1 MAQEKGL
8 GKDFGAGDF
17 GWAGEFP
24 KEKSHLHGI
33 FLIDQY
39 SLLLGWLCG
48 SPNQVIRCQN
58 FAIISTARECF

>member
-8 GKDFGAGDF
+8 GEYFGAGAIF

-33 FLIDQY
+33 FLIAQSCYFLD
-39 SLLLGWLCG
+39 G
-48 SPNQVIRCQN
+48 SVVALTR
-58 FAIISTARECF
+58 